1 MIVDTKIIPK
11 SIKGKE
17 RMMLESAMASCAMEG
32 LNNMKIHEEL
42 IQNVLL
48 KKPLEQIIKEII
60 DAVNNDRENYFKKYM

>member
-11 SIKGKE
+11 SIQGKE
-17 RMMLESAMASCAMEG
+17 RMMLESAMACCAMEG

-42 IQNVLL
+42 IQNALL

-60 DAVNNDRENYFKKYM
+60 DAVTNDRENYFKKYM